1 MAFNLGSG
9 LSFFDGSLLG
19 SVLGS
24 GSPLEGLT
32 NPVSWWDKF
41 KNGRTNEVNQEIAEQ
56 NLEFQKETQEYNEA
70 LQQQIFDRAD
80 TAYQRTVD
88 DMAKAGIN
96 PLTMNNPNET
106 GTPIPQEARHNDF
119 QMQDVGLLG
128 MISPML
134 ELMNGVNNLNS
145 SGVQRDKL
153 RSEINLQKA
162 DEMGRNLENERT
174 MLENMVFANK
184 NGIKKNSDGTYS
196 MPDFT
201 KKEQDFNLQNYET
214 GEATRRD
221 KSASASRN
229 ERENAFQEEFGTHDN
244 SPREESILTAVE
256 NQVSSGKAFETTK
269 NALKNSPVPFMRL
282 FGNALDLADKTANKI
297 SNAYEN
303 SKKKKSSKDDDYYKG
318 SKEWKRA
325 QDR

>member
-1 MAFNLGSG
+1 MTLGM
-9 LSFFDGSLLG
+9 FDNTLLQG
-19 SVLGS
+19 FLGT
-24 GSPLEGLT
+24 GSPLEMVT
-32 NPVSWWDKF
+32 NPTSWWDQF
-41 KNGRTNEVNQEIAEQ
+41 KNGRTNQVNEDIANK
-56 NLEFQKETQEYNEA
+56 NLRFQKETQDYNEA

-106 GTPIPQEARHNDF
+106 GTAIPQEARHNDF
-119 QMQDVGLLG
+119 QMSDIGMLG
-128 MISPML
+128 MISPMM

-184 NGIKKNSDGTYS
+184 NGITKNSDGSYS
-196 MPDFT
+196 MPDFS

-229 ERENAFQEEFGTHDN
+229 ERENAFQEQFGTHDE
-244 SPREESILTAVE
+244 SPREEKILTAVE

-303 SKKKKSSKDDDYYKG
+303 SKKKKSSKNDEYYKG

>member
-1 MAFNLGSG
+1 MTLG
-9 LSFFDGSLLG
+9 LFDNTLLQG
-19 SVLGS
+19 FLGT
-24 GSPLEGLT
+24 GSPLEMVT
-32 NPVSWWDKF
+32 NPTSWWDQF
-41 KNGRTNEVNQEIAEQ
+41 KNGRTNQVNEDIANK
-56 NLEFQKETQEYNEA
+56 NLQFQKETQDYNEA

-88 DMAKAGIN
+88 DMSKAGIN
-96 PLTMNNPNET
+96 PLSMNNPNET
-106 GTPIPQEARHNDF
+106 GAAIPQEARHNDF
-119 QMQDVGLLG
+119 QMSDVGMLG

-184 NGIKKNSDGTYS
+184 NGITKNSDGSYS
-196 MPDFT
+196 MPDFS

-229 ERENAFQEEFGTHDN
+229 ERENAFQEQFGTHDE
-244 SPREESILTAVE
+244 SPREEKILTAVE

-269 NALKNSPVPFMRL
+269 NALKNSPIPFMRL
-282 FGNALDLADKTANKI
+282 FGNALDFADKTANKI
-297 SNAYEN
+297 SNAYEK
-303 SKKKKSSKDDDYYKG
+303 SKKKKSSNDEYYKG